1 MKYGTQTWTKIGKKW
16 CQEKEDSLDRS
27 ELCMI
32 AKEFGIKKP
41 PDRQVS
47 VMKMNRSCN
56 KVAHE
61 LCQFNRRVLSGG
73 VLLSAVPT
81 CASRPAWEDC
91 NTNIVD

>member
-91 NTNIVD
+91 NTNLVD